1 MMFER
6 LFRPK
11 TTRIELDLTD
21 AQIVQLRT
29 VMDGLPFNPYIGLVV
44 AVVKKLPLDHG
55 SDRNQAEPAPSD
67 AAVDTPTPRGSL
79 PNSLGADPQVHT
91 TTPRGPAGGFFLHT
105 VTPKGAAQLPEIERL
120 LARLPHGGDGSL

>member
-29 VMDGLPFNPYIGLVV
+29 VIDGLPMNPYVGLVV
-44 AVVKKLPLDHG
+44 AVAKKLPLISED
-55 SDRNQAEPAPSD
+55 SDGRVMYRNGQFVPLESAGDSTTATDSRPAQ
-67 AAVDTPTPRGSL
+67 TP
-79 PNSLGADPQVHT
+79 LGAGRAFSLV
-91 TTPRGPAGGFFLHT
+91 AM
-105 VTPKGAAQLPEIERL
+105 TPKGQAGLANIERL
-120 LARLPHGGDGSL
+120 LTRLPHTGDGS

>member
-29 VMDGLPFNPYIGLVV
+29 VMDGLPMNPYIGLVV
-44 AVVKKLPLDHG
+44 AVVKKLPLESAAG
-55 SDRNQAEPAPSD
+55 TPS
-67 AAVDTPTPRGSL
+67 
-79 PNSLGADPQVHT
+79 GADA
-91 TTPRGPAGGFFLHT
+91 RPAQNISESGCGFTLVPFT
-105 VTPKGAAQLPEIERL
+105 RKGAAQLPEIERL
-120 LARLPHGGDGSL
+120 LARLPHTGGDL